1 MVTDG
6 RTNKR
11 TDGRTNGQVDNIMRS
26 ASLDWRTQ
34 CMFADAIAIM
44 CFHDAERVL
53 SGITKFLVHL
63 LGKGRGGVK
72 CERREVGEESGE

>member
-1 MVTDG
+1 
-6 RTNKR
+6 
-11 TDGRTNGQVDNIMRS
+11 
-26 ASLDWRTQ
+26 
-34 CMFADAIAIM
+34 MFADAIAIM